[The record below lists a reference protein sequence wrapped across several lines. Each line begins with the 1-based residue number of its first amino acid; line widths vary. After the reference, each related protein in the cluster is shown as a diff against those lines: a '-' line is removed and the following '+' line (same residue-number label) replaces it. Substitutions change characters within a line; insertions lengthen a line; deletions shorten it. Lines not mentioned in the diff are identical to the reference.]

1 MKFKAN
7 FEEFKKAITTCGKG
21 LKKGALLTPLI
32 KIEAKEHSLIVSENN
47 ISGNGIGI
55 EVTIPAAVEK
65 TGSFVTSFYNANVLS
80 VRNCT
85 GALDGEL
92 VGNMLVLKYKNGLA
106 KTVLVENEMPFNDVA
121 SKPADAASA
130 SIPLDVFS
138 GMLKDT
144 LFVGMNQSAAQNAY
158 GMILKIEEDEDGLL
172 KFSLTASDC
181 YRIAKRTVFAVKNG
195 EYTGSVV
202 LAPENLKT
210 VSEILDGENVE
221 ISVDGGKAYI
231 KSGVVRCVFATLDK
245 DMPNLEK
252 FIAGRA
258 ATYSAEVDKSEL
270 LEALNCTIY
279 LQKEKTQTVATLD
292 FKTDSVSIGCPGLT
306 DYAEVMSAKTN
317 GEELGKKKV
326 DSVFLKELASCYPGH
341 TVMIAST
348 SEASC
353 PLWMCAGDHEEY
365 VFCVLPINPSK

>member
-80 VRNCT
+80 IRNCT
-85 GALDGEL
+85 GALEGEL

-138 GMLKDT
+138 SMLKDT
-144 LFVGMNQSAAQNAY
+144 LPVGMNQSAAQN
-158 GMILKIEEDEDGLL
+158 
-172 KFSLTASDC
+172 
-181 YRIAKRTVFAVKNG
+181 
-195 EYTGSVV
+195 GSI
-202 LAPENLKT
+202 T
-210 VSEILDGENVE
+210 R
-221 ISVDGGKAYI
+221 
-231 KSGVVRCVFATLDK
+231 SGWHL
-245 DMPNLEK
+245 P
-252 FIAGRA
+252 
-258 ATYSAEVDKSEL
+258 
-270 LEALNCTIY
+270 
-279 LQKEKTQTVATLD
+279 TQTGVA
-292 FKTDSVSIGCPGLT
+292 V
-306 DYAEVMSAKTN
+306 
-317 GEELGKKKV
+317 
-326 DSVFLKELASCYPGH
+326 ASQ
-341 TVMIAST
+341 I
-348 SEASC
+348 
-353 PLWMCAGDHEEY
+353 L
-365 VFCVLPINPSK
+365 